1 MNIKLFKKGD
11 LVVIIAVILAAL
23 IFAYFS
29 ASGKEKPVAVISVDG
44 ITVETVEL
52 YSLAEKR
59 EINLGGEYNI
69 KIVAENGEIRFEH
82 SDCKD
87 KLCINTGTLKKGGD
101 VAVCLPAKTV
111 ITVTGTDVD
120 AVVY

>member
-1 MNIKLFKKGD
+1 MNTKLFRKGD
-11 LVVIIAVILAAL
+11 LIVIIAVILSAL
-23 IFAYFS
+23 FFAYF
-29 ASGKEKPVAVISVDG
+29 AYSGNEKTVAVISVDG
-44 ITVETVEL
+44 VEVETVEL
-52 YSLAEKR
+52 YSLTER
-59 EINLGGEYNI
+59 CEINLGGEYNI
-69 KIVAENGEIRFEH
+69 KIVAENNGIRFEH

-87 KLCINTGTLKKGGD
+87 KLCVNTGNLKKGGD

>member
-1 MNIKLFKKGD
+1 MNTKLFRKGD
-11 LVVIIAVILAAL
+11 LAVIIAVILSAL
-23 IFAYFS
+23 FFAYFAYS
-29 ASGKEKPVAVISVDG
+29 SSDKPVAVISVDG
-44 ITVETVEL
+44 VEVETVEL
-52 YSLAEKR
+52 YSLTEKR
-59 EINLGGEYNI
+59 EINLGGEYNVR
-69 KIVAENGEIRFEH
+69 IVAENGEIRFEH

-87 KLCINTGTLKKGGD
+87 KLCVNTGSLKKGGD

>member
-1 MNIKLFKKGD
+1 MNTKLFRKGD
-11 LVVIIAVILAAL
+11 LIVIIAVILSAL
-23 IFAYFS
+23 FFAYF
-29 ASGKEKPVAVISVDG
+29 AYSGNEKPVAVISVDG
-44 ITVETVEL
+44 VEVETVEL
-52 YSLAEKR
+52 YSLTEKR

-69 KIVAENGEIRFEH
+69 KIVAENNGIRFEH

-87 KLCINTGTLKKGGD
+87 KLCVNTGNLKKGGD

>member
-11 LVVIIAVILAAL
+11 LAVIAAVILAAL

-29 ASGKEKPVAVISVDG
+29 HSGGEKPVAVISVDG
-44 ITVETVEL
+44 VTVETVEL
-52 YSLAEKR
+52 YSLQEKR
-59 EINLGGEYNI
+59 VINLGGEYNI
-69 KIVAENGEIRFEH
+69 MIVAENGEIRFEH
-82 SDCKD
+82 SDCED
-87 KLCINTGTLKKGGD
+87 KLCINTGSLKKGGD

-111 ITVTGTDVD
+111 ITVTGADVD

>member
-44 ITVETVEL
+44 NTVETVEL
-52 YSLAEKR
+52 YSLTEKR
-59 EINLGGEYNI
+59 EIDIGGEYNI
-69 KIVAENGEIRFEH
+69 KIIAENGGIRFEH

-87 KLCINTGTLKKGGD
+87 KLCINTGSLEKGGD

>member
-11 LVVIIAVILAAL
+11 LAVIAAVILAAL
-23 IFAYFS
+23 IFACFS
-29 ASGKEKPVAVISVDG
+29 YSGSEKPVAVISVDG
-44 ITVETVEL
+44 VTVETVEL
-52 YSLAEKR
+52 YSLQEKR
-59 EINLGGEYNI
+59 VINLGGEYNI
-69 KIVAENGEIRFEH
+69 RIVAENGGIRFEH

-87 KLCINTGTLKKGGD
+87 KLCINTGSLKKGGD

-111 ITVTGTDVD
+111 ITVTGSDVD

>member
-1 MNIKLFKKGD
+1 MNVKLFKKGD
-11 LVVIIAVILAAL
+11 LAVIAAVILAAL

-29 ASGKEKPVAVISVDG
+29 NSGSEKPVAVISVDG
-44 ITVETVEL
+44 VTVETVEL
-52 YSLAEKR
+52 DSLQEKT

-69 KIVAENGEIRFEH
+69 KIVAENGGIRFEH

-111 ITVTGTDVD
+111 ITVTGSDID